1 MFKHHGFSPAVLY
14 AFDLDFICNF
24 QGQGQYGGIRYVGV
38 NHNGINFLT
47 RERSLV
53 EDYLDVV
60 EHHKLVSCNYL
71 SVFIMIYSHWQK
83 NFTFWKI
90 YVYIYFLFSFEDIID
105 VVLPTKDTV
114 QINLKSKSVVLFTNR
129 VGHSV
134 TAPRHCSLRHC
145 SVN

>member
-1 MFKHHGFSPAVLY
+1 MFKHHGFSPVVLY

-60 EHHKLVSCNYL
+60 EHHKLVFCNYL

-83 NFTFWKI
+83 NFTFLLKNI
-90 YVYIYFLFSFEDIID
+90 CVYIFSFQFWRYHWCSAANQRHSSDQSEEQ
-105 VVLPTKDTV
+105 VGG
-114 QINLKSKSVVLFTNR
+114 SVHKQ
-129 VGHSV
+129 GGS
-134 TAPRHCSLRHC
+134 
-145 SVN
+145 

>member
-1 MFKHHGFSPAVLY
+1 M
-14 AFDLDFICNF
+14 
-24 QGQGQYGGIRYVGV
+24 
-38 NHNGINFLT
+38 
-47 RERSLV
+47 
-53 EDYLDVV
+53 
-60 EHHKLVSCNYL
+60 
-71 SVFIMIYSHWQK
+71 
-83 NFTFWKI
+83 

-134 TAPRHCSLRHC
+134 TALRHCSLRHC

>member
-60 EHHKLVSCNYL
+60 EHHKLVFCNYL
-71 SVFIMIYSHWQK
+71 SVFIMIY
-83 NFTFWKI
+83 FTLAKK
-90 YVYIYFLFSFEDIID
+90 LHLSFEKYMCIYIFFS
-105 VVLPTKDTV
+105 VLK
-114 QINLKSKSVVLFTNR
+114 I
-129 VGHSV
+129 
-134 TAPRHCSLRHC
+134 SLM
-145 SVN
+145 